1 MRQGLYL
8 QVSPTLGR
16 YRKAAMHHSPR
27 SPSFPYLAHWLS
39 VVSGICLAACVQSPQ
54 AAVSANAMP
63 PVAMVWDT
71 GTGSC
76 VVGERLRTAVASVRT
91 VLRAQGMAL
100 KTSCQAG
107 QGALGVRVDVV
118 DGLLASA
125 VVRGPLAE
133 GEPVDMGTPAG
144 GDRREGRK
152 RQRGCFARCA
162 AQPPVVASADGAPP
176 VRQPAERLV
185 AFCAP
190 GCAAT
195 GCGRSGAGGALSPLP

>member
-16 YRKAAMHHSPR
+16 YRKAAMHNSSR

-125 VVRGPLAE
+125 LH
-133 GEPVDMGTPAG
+133 
-144 GDRREGRK
+144 
-152 RQRGCFARCA
+152 
-162 AQPPVVASADGAPP
+162 S
-176 VRQPAERLV
+176 
-185 AFCAP
+185 
-190 GCAAT
+190 
-195 GCGRSGAGGALSPLP
+195 

>member
-1 MRQGLYL
+1 
-8 QVSPTLGR
+8 
-16 YRKAAMHHSPR
+16 MHHSSR

-91 VLRAQGMAL
+91 VLRAQGLAL
-100 KTSCQAG
+100 KTTCQAG

-144 GDRREGRK
+144 VIGAKAGNDSEDVSPDVQHN
-152 RQRGCFARCA
+152 RQWLRALMARHQFDNLPNAWWHFAHQA
-162 AQPPVVASADGAPP
+162 AT
-176 VRQPAERLV
+176 QPAVAEVELAER
-185 AFCAP
+185 
-190 GCAAT
+190 
-195 GCGRSGAGGALSPLP
+195 